1 MLDLS
6 GTVRDMIDLAFTLIK
21 AKHKNN
27 FIDGYQCVVSKRQ
40 VQW

>member
-1 MLDLS
+1 
-6 GTVRDMIDLAFTLIK
+6 MIDLAFTLIK

-27 FIDGYQCVVSKRQ
+27 VIDDYQCVVSKRQ